1 MMEIKQLEQI
11 TAEEIISLGD
21 FGYVSKQKYEV
32 TKEESLQSCAISLK
46 LIDLDEPY
54 VKQEMNEE
62 DDLNRYQELVKQ
74 GYSLGLYI
82 DNKLVAL
89 AISEAQ
95 TWNNTLMLWHL
106 HVHEDYRRHGYGHML
121 LNRVVELAQESGFRA
136 ITLEAQN
143 TNVPAIHFYKKSGF
157 EIEGIDL
164 SLYDLGADNEEVA
177 LFIRKKF

>member
-1 MMEIKQLEQI
+1 MEIKKLVHLTMDEVV
-11 TAEEIISLGD
+11 TLGD
-21 FGYVSKQKYEV
+21 FGYVSSQKYEV
-32 TKEESLQSCAISLK
+32 KKEESLHAVSINMN

-62 DDLNRYQELVKQ
+62 DDLNRYEELVKQ

-82 DNKLVAL
+82 DNKLAAL

-106 HVHEDYRRHGYGHML
+106 HVHEDHRRQKYGYML
-121 LNRVVELAQESGFRA
+121 LNKVIELAQENGFRA
-136 ITLEAQN
+136 VTLETQN
-143 TNVPAIHFYKKSGF
+143 TNVPAIHFYKQCGF

-164 SLYDLGADNEEVA
+164 SMYDLGAGNEEVA
-177 LFIRKKF
+177 LFMRRKF